1 MKAIVKLVCGALLA
15 ASAFGLGAG
24 ESEEGKPV
32 ALPKLP
38 PASAE
43 FERLKSL
50 VGKWQGKVDMGQGP
64 IDMAVEYRLIAGG
77 TVLEERCF
85 PGTPQEMLTMFYD
98 KDGKLALTHYCVMGN
113 RPGMVFK
120 SADAQTIKFAFDEN
134 CGINPAKE
142 SHMHALTLRFDDA
155 NTITASCKAIIGGQ
169 EMAEKP
175 ATLKRV
181 L

>member
-1 MKAIVKLVCGALLA
+1 
-15 ASAFGLGAG
+15 
-24 ESEEGKPV
+24 
-32 ALPKLP
+32 
-38 PASAE
+38 
-43 FERLKSL
+43 
-50 VGKWQGKVDMGQGP
+50 
-64 IDMAVEYRLIAGG
+64 
-77 TVLEERCF
+77 
-85 PGTPQEMLTMFYD
+85 MFYD

-142 SHMHALTLRFDDA
+142 SHMHALTVRFDDA
-155 NTITASCKAIIGGQ
+155 NTITASCKAIIAGQ

-175 ATLKRV
+175 TTLKRV